1 MYYIQL
7 NNIESDTNLA
17 CLVWRVVKNMSVDCI
32 GIVTPNSPEKMSI
45 EYISGGLTAELEINV
60 VKKLQLNGKQ
70 YNIGFLDDNYFL
82 YQADRSGI
90 DEAYQ

>member
-7 NNIESDTNLA
+7 TNLESDTSLA
-17 CLVWRVVKNMSVDCI
+17 CLVWRVVKNMSVDNI
-32 GIVTPNSPEKMSI
+32 GMNTPNSQEKMSI
-45 EYISGGLTAELEINV
+45 EYTSGGVTAELEINV
-60 VKKLQLNGKQ
+60 VKKLQLNGEE

-82 YQADRSGI
+82 YRQDRSGI

>member
-7 NNIESDTNLA
+7 NNLESDTTLS
-17 CLVWRVVKNMSVDCI
+17 CLVWRVVKNMSVDDI
-32 GIVTPNSPEKMSI
+32 GIITPDSEEKMSI
-45 EYISGGLTAELEINV
+45 EYTSGGITAELEINV
-60 VKKLQLNGKQ
+60 VKHLKLNGEE

-82 YQADRSGI
+82 HQVDRRGI

>member
-7 NNIESDTNLA
+7 NDIESDTSLA
-17 CLVWRVVKNMSVDCI
+17 CLVWRVVKNMNVSSI
-32 GIVTPNSPEKMSI
+32 AIVTANSPEKMNI
-45 EYISGGLTAELEINV
+45 EFISGGVTAELEINV
-60 VKKLQLNGKQ
+60 VKKLELNNKQ

>member
-7 NNIESDTNLA
+7 NDIESDTSLA
-17 CLVWRVVKNMSVDCI
+17 CLVWRVVKNMNVDSI
-32 GIVTPNSPEKMSI
+32 GIVTPISPEKMSI
-45 EYISGGLTAELEINV
+45 EYISGGVTAELEINV
-60 VKKLQLNGKQ
+60 VKKLQLNGMQ

-90 DEAYQ
+90 DEAY

>member
-7 NNIESDTNLA
+7 IDIESDTSLA
-17 CLVWRVVKNMSVDCI
+17 CLVWRIVKNMNVDSI
-32 GIVTPNSPEKMSI
+32 GILTPNSPEKMNI
-45 EYISGGLTAELEINV
+45 EYITGGITAELEINV
-60 VKKLQLNGKQ
+60 VKKLQLNGTQ

>member
-7 NNIESDTNLA
+7 TNLESDTSLA
-17 CLVWRVVKNMSVDCI
+17 CLVWRVVKNMGVDNI
-32 GIVTPNSPEKMSI
+32 GMNTPNSQEKMSI
-45 EYISGGLTAELEINV
+45 EYTSGGVTAELEINV
-60 VKKLQLNGKQ
+60 VKKLQLNGIQ

-90 DEAYQ
+90 DEDYQ

>member
-7 NNIESDTNLA
+7 NDIESDTSLA
-17 CLVWRVVKNMSVDCI
+17 CLVWRVVKNMNVDSI
-32 GIVTPNSPEKMSI
+32 GIVTPTSHEKMSI
-45 EYISGGLTAELEINV
+45 EYISGGVTAELEINV
-60 VKKLQLNGKQ
+60 VKKLQLNGIQ
-70 YNIGFLDDNYFL
+70 YNVGFLDDNYFL

>member
-7 NNIESDTNLA
+7 NDIESDTSLA
-17 CLVWRVVKNMSVDCI
+17 CLVWRVVKNMNVDSI
-32 GIVTPNSPEKMSI
+32 GIVTPISSEKMSI
-45 EYISGGLTAELEINV
+45 EYTSGGVVAELEINV
-60 VKKLQLNGKQ
+60 VKKLHLNGIQ

>member
-1 MYYIQL
+1 MYYIHL
-7 NNIESDTNLA
+7 NNLESDTSLA
-17 CLVWRVVKNMSVDCI
+17 CLVWRVVKNMIVDNI
-32 GIVTPNSPEKMSI
+32 GIVTPNSEEKMTI
-45 EYISGGLTAELEINV
+45 EYRSGGVTAQLEINV
-60 VKKLQLNGKQ
+60 VKHLQLNGEE

>member
-7 NNIESDTNLA
+7 TNLESDTSLA
-17 CLVWRVVKNMSVDCI
+17 CLVWRVVKNMSVDNI
-32 GIVTPNSPEKMSI
+32 GMNTPNSQEKMSI
-45 EYISGGLTAELEINV
+45 EYTSGGVTAELEINV
-60 VKKLQLNGKQ
+60 VKKLQLNGIQ

-90 DEAYQ
+90 DED

>member
-7 NNIESDTNLA
+7 NNLESDTTLS
-17 CLVWRVVKNMSVDCI
+17 CLVWRVVKNMNVDNI
-32 GIVTPNSPEKMSI
+32 GITTTTSEEKMSI
-45 EYISGGLTAELEINV
+45 EYTSGGVTAELEINV
-60 VKKLQLNGKQ
+60 VKHLKINGAE

>member
-7 NNIESDTNLA
+7 IDIESDTSLA
-17 CLVWRVVKNMSVDCI
+17 CLVWRIVKNMNVDSI
-32 GIVTPNSPEKMSI
+32 GILTPNSPEKMNI
-45 EYISGGLTAELEINV
+45 EYISGGITAELEINV
-60 VKKLQLNGKQ
+60 VKKLQLNGTH

>member
-7 NNIESDTNLA
+7 TNLESDTSLA
-17 CLVWRVVKNMSVDCI
+17 CLVWRVVKNMSVDNI
-32 GIVTPNSPEKMSI
+32 GMNTPNSQEKMSI
-45 EYISGGLTAELEINV
+45 EYTSGGVTAELEINV
-60 VKKLQLNGKQ
+60 VKKLQLNGVQ

>member
-7 NNIESDTNLA
+7 NNIESDTSLA
-17 CLVWRVVKNMSVDCI
+17 CLVWRIAKNTNVDSI
-32 GIVTPNSPEKMSI
+32 GLVTPISPEKMNI
-45 EYISGGLTAELEINV
+45 DYISGGVTAEIEINV
-60 VKKLQLNGKQ
+60 VKKLQLNGMQ

>member
-7 NNIESDTNLA
+7 SNLESDTSLA
-17 CLVWRVVKNMSVDCI
+17 CLVWRVVKNMNVSSI
-32 GIVTPNSPEKMSI
+32 GIVTPNSPEKMNI
-45 EYISGGLTAELEINV
+45 EFISGGVTAELEINV
-60 VKKLQLNGKQ
+60 VKKLQLNGEE

-82 YQADRSGI
+82 YRQDRSGI

>member
-7 NNIESDTNLA
+7 NNLESDTTLS
-17 CLVWRVVKNMSVDCI
+17 CLVWRIVKNMNVDNI
-32 GIVTPNSPEKMSI
+32 GIVTPNSAEKMSI
-45 EYISGGLTAELEINV
+45 EFTSGGVTAELEINV
-60 VKKLQLNGKQ
+60 VKHLKLNGEE

>member
-7 NNIESDTNLA
+7 IDIESDTNLA
-17 CLVWRVVKNMSVDCI
+17 CLVWRIVKNMNVDSI
-32 GIVTPNSPEKMSI
+32 GIVTPISPEKMNI
-45 EYISGGLTAELEINV
+45 EYISGGVTAEIEINV
-60 VKKLQLNGKQ
+60 VKKLQLNGMQ

>member
-7 NNIESDTNLA
+7 SNLESDTSLT
-17 CLVWRVVKNMSVDCI
+17 CLVWRVVKNMNVSSI
-32 GIVTPNSPEKMSI
+32 GMNTPNSQEKMSI
-45 EYISGGLTAELEINV
+45 EYTSGGTTAELEINV
-60 VKKLQLNGKQ
+60 VKKLQLNGEE

>member
-7 NNIESDTNLA
+7 INIESDTSLA
-17 CLVWRVVKNMSVDCI
+17 CLVWRIVKNMNVDSI
-32 GIVTPNSPEKMSI
+32 GILTPKSPEKMNI
-45 EYISGGLTAELEINV
+45 EYISGGVTAELEINV
-60 VKKLQLNGKQ
+60 VKKLQLNGTQ

>member
-7 NNIESDTNLA
+7 SNLESDTSFA
-17 CLVWRVVKNMSVDCI
+17 CLVWRVVKNMNVSSI
-32 GIVTPNSPEKMSI
+32 GMNTPNSQEKMNI
-45 EYISGGLTAELEINV
+45 EFISGGTTAELEINV
-60 VKKLQLNGKQ
+60 VKKLQLNGEE

-90 DEAYQ
+90 DETYQ

>member
-7 NNIESDTNLA
+7 IDIESDTSLA
-17 CLVWRVVKNMSVDCI
+17 CLVWRVVKNMNVDSI
-32 GIVTPNSPEKMSI
+32 GIVTPHSPEKMSI
-45 EYISGGLTAELEINV
+45 EYTSGGVTAELEINV
-60 VKKLQLNGKQ
+60 VKKLQINGIQ

>member
-17 CLVWRVVKNMSVDCI
+17 CLVWRVVKNMSVDRI

-45 EYISGGLTAELEINV
+45 EYISGGVTAELEINV
-60 VKKLQLNGKQ
+60 VKKLQLNGEQ

>member
-7 NNIESDTNLA
+7 SNLESDTSLA
-17 CLVWRVVKNMSVDCI
+17 CLVWRVVKNMNVSSI
-32 GIVTPNSPEKMSI
+32 GIDTPKSPEKMNI
-45 EYISGGLTAELEINV
+45 EFISGGVSAELEINV
-60 VKKLQLNGKQ
+60 VKKLELNGEE

-82 YQADRSGI
+82 YRQDRSGI

>member
-7 NNIESDTNLA
+7 SNLESDTSLA
-17 CLVWRVVKNMSVDCI
+17 CLVWRVVKNMSVDNI
-32 GIVTPNSPEKMSI
+32 GIITPNSPEKMSI
-45 EYISGGLTAELEINV
+45 EYTSGGVTAELEINV
-60 VKKLQLNGKQ
+60 VKKLELNSKQ

>member
-7 NNIESDTNLA
+7 SNLESDTSLA
-17 CLVWRVVKNMSVDCI
+17 CLVWRVVKNMNVSSI
-32 GIVTPNSPEKMSI
+32 GIDTPNSPEKMNI
-45 EYISGGLTAELEINV
+45 EFISGGITAELEINV
-60 VKKLQLNGKQ
+60 VKKLELNGEE

-82 YQADRSGI
+82 YRQDRSGI

>member
-7 NNIESDTNLA
+7 IDIESDTSLA
-17 CLVWRVVKNMSVDCI
+17 CLVWRVVKNMNVDSI
-32 GIVTPNSPEKMSI
+32 GIVTPTSPEKMSI
-45 EYISGGLTAELEINV
+45 EYTSGGVTAELEINV
-60 VKKLQLNGKQ
+60 VKKLQINGIQ

-82 YQADRSGI
+82 YQGDRSGI

>member
-7 NNIESDTNLA
+7 KNIESDTSLA
-17 CLVWRVVKNMSVDCI
+17 CLVWRVVKNTNVDSI
-32 GIVTPNSPEKMSI
+32 GIVTPNTPEKMKI
-45 EYISGGLTAELEINV
+45 KYTSGGVVAELEINV
-60 VKKLQLNGKQ
+60 VKKLQLNGME

>member
-1 MYYIQL
+1 MYYIQV

-17 CLVWRVVKNMSVDCI
+17 CLVWRVVKNMSVDRI

-45 EYISGGLTAELEINV
+45 EYISGGVTAELEINV
-60 VKKLQLNGKQ
+60 VKKLQLNGEQ

>member
-7 NNIESDTNLA
+7 TNLESDTSLA
-17 CLVWRVVKNMSVDCI
+17 CLVWRVVKNMSVDNI
-32 GIVTPNSPEKMSI
+32 GMNTPNSQEKMSI
-45 EYISGGLTAELEINV
+45 EYTSGGVTAELDINV
-60 VKKLQLNGKQ
+60 VKKLQLNGMQ

>member
-7 NNIESDTNLA
+7 SNLESDTSLA
-17 CLVWRVVKNMSVDCI
+17 CLVWRVVKNMNVSSI
-32 GIVTPNSPEKMSI
+32 GIDTPNSPEKMNI
-45 EYISGGLTAELEINV
+45 EFISGGVSAELEINV
-60 VKKLQLNGKQ
+60 VKKLELNGEE

-82 YQADRSGI
+82 YRQDRSGI

>member
-7 NNIESDTNLA
+7 SNLESDTSFA
-17 CLVWRVVKNMSVDCI
+17 CLVWRVVKNMNVSSI
-32 GIVTPNSPEKMSI
+32 GMNTPNSQEKMSI
-45 EYISGGLTAELEINV
+45 EYTSGGATAELEINV
-60 VKKLQLNGKQ
+60 VKKLQLNGEE

-82 YQADRSGI
+82 YQADRSDI

>member
-1 MYYIQL
+1 MYYIHL
-7 NNIESDTNLA
+7 NNLESDTSLA
-17 CLVWRVVKNMSVDCI
+17 CLVWRVVKDMRVDDI
-32 GIVTPNSPEKMSI
+32 GIVTPNSKEKMTI
-45 EYISGGLTAELEINV
+45 EYTSGGVTAQLEINV
-60 VKKLQLNGKQ
+60 VKHLQLNGEK

>member
-7 NNIESDTNLA
+7 IDIESDTSLA
-17 CLVWRVVKNMSVDCI
+17 CLVWRVVKNMNVDSI
-32 GIVTPNSPEKMSI
+32 GIVTPSSPEKMSI
-45 EYISGGLTAELEINV
+45 EYISGGVTAELEINV
-60 VKKLQLNGKQ
+60 VKKLQINGIQ

>member
-1 MYYIQL
+1 MYYIRL
-7 NNIESDTNLA
+7 NDIESDTSLA
-17 CLVWRVVKNMSVDCI
+17 CLVWRVVKNMTVDSI
-32 GIVTPNSPEKMSI
+32 GLNTPNSPEKMNI
-45 EYISGGLTAELEINV
+45 EYNSGGVTAELEINV
-60 VKKLQLNGKQ
+60 VKKLQLNGTE

>member
-7 NNIESDTNLA
+7 TNLESDTSLA
-17 CLVWRVVKNMSVDCI
+17 CLVWRVVKNMNVSSI
-32 GIVTPNSPEKMSI
+32 GIVTPNSPEKMNI
-45 EYISGGLTAELEINV
+45 EFISGGVTAELEINV
-60 VKKLQLNGKQ
+60 VKKLQLNGEE

-82 YQADRSGI
+82 YRQDRSGI

>member
-7 NNIESDTNLA
+7 SNLESDTSLA
-17 CLVWRVVKNMSVDCI
+17 CLVWRVVKNMNVSSI
-32 GIVTPNSPEKMSI
+32 GIVAPNSPEKMNI
-45 EYISGGLTAELEINV
+45 EFISGGITAELEINV
-60 VKKLQLNGKQ
+60 VKKLQLNGEE

>member
-7 NNIESDTNLA
+7 NNLESDTSLA
-17 CLVWRVVKNMSVDCI
+17 CLVWRVVKNMSVDNI
-32 GIVTPNSPEKMSI
+32 GIVTPNTQEKMTI
-45 EYISGGLTAELEINV
+45 EYLSGGVTAQLEINV
-60 VKKLQLNGKQ
+60 VKHLQLNGEE